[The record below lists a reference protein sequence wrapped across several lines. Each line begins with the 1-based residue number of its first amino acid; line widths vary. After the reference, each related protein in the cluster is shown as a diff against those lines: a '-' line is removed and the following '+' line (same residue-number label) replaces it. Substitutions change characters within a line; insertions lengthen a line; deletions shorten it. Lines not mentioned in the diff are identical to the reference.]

1 MEIQHINAQIQNRQ
15 LRSGAQWE
23 ARHGVRFIDQ
33 NFVDETDSEFENDLE
48 EDDLDDDLDEENE
61 VDHEEWEDAEEEV
74 KDNIVNVK
82 GRF

>member
-33 NFVDETDSEFENDLE
+33 DFVDETDSEFENDLE
-48 EDDLDDDLDEENE
+48 EDDDDLDEENE